1 MQKKQLRTTIS
12 VVHGNQEGHGLLV
25 LVLILTSFPYLLW
38 NARRQFYQT
47 NTALLLLQYL
57 FQSLALSLEDQEINL
72 PQAPMDLSHLEEYQL
87 HKHQARMILRQQ
99 WLLFWSFHQALSFH
113 RGRQSGYSHGFL
125 LLQRCGALP
134 RQSPHQPQ
142 YSDNHVHQ
150 YQYIA
155 ESKKVGVA
163 CSTHRL

>member
-57 FQSLALSLEDQEINL
+57 FRSLALSLEDQEINL
-72 PQAPMDLSHLEEYQL
+72 PQAPMDLSRLEEYQL
-87 HKHQARMILRQQ
+87 RRHQARRTLRQQ
-99 WLLFWSFHQALSFH
+99 WLLFWSFHQARSFH
-113 RGRQSGYSHGFL
+113 HD
-125 LLQRCGALP
+125 
-134 RQSPHQPQ
+134 HQNVYWHDFRP
-142 YSDNHVHQ
+142 
-150 YQYIA
+150 
-155 ESKKVGVA
+155 
-163 CSTHRL
+163 